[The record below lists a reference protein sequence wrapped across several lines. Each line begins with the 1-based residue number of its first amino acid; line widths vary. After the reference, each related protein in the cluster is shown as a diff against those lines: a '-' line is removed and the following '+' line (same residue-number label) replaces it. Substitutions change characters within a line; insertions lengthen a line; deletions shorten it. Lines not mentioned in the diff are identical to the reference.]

1 MADYEFSHKI
11 YELVRS
17 KFFTPLCQLS
27 ILNESLSKDY
37 FSEVS
42 KMVEVNTKSS
52 QNFGETVTFSEVG
65 EELKWFKDFL
75 KNINVE
81 MESSNNS

>member
-1 MADYEFSHKI
+1 
-11 YELVRS
+11 
-17 KFFTPLCQLS
+17 
-27 ILNESLSKDY
+27 
-37 FSEVS
+37 
-42 KMVEVNTKSS
+42 MVEVNTKSS